1 MLIRIICASVTPTSH
16 PLKWWWIMALRLSS
30 KDQLDAELRHRYLKL
45 CNRYGTASVEPPRKE
60 LVDAF
65 ANVVTAAEVRG
76 PGAVTATVQTAGESY
91 EFIVGRWCD
100 TTWRSMVGMAI
111 EKGRADDSSEVD
123 NHRSAGFWRETPM
136 QEVM

>member
-1 MLIRIICASVTPTSH
+1 MLIRIAYCSVTETPH

-65 ANVVTAAEVRG
+65 ANVVAAAEVRG
-76 PGAVTATVQTAGESY
+76 PGAVMATVQTAGESY

-100 TTWRSMVGMAI
+100 TTWRGMVGMAI
-111 EKGRADDSSEVD
+111 EKGLADSPEVGYF
-123 NHRSAGFWRETPM
+123 RRELPV
-136 QEVM
+136 QAAI